1 MVPFACPLGKTEI
14 SWTIPT
20 QGDVHECFSAK
31 PTGDVTGCCLTS
43 KFAVAVAAAN
53 PLTTNAGHQAR
64 KVGRLST
71 KLISVFLQSLHVH
84 PPNIHSGAHSAR

>member
-1 MVPFACPLGKTEI
+1 MAPFASPLGKTEI
-14 SWTIPT
+14 PWTLPT
-20 QGDVHECFSAK
+20 PGRVHECFIAK
-31 PTGDVTGCCLTS
+31 PAGDVTGCWLTS
-43 KFAVAVAAAN
+43 KFAVAAVN

-71 KLISVFLQSLHVH
+71 NLISVFLQSLHVH